1 MKGKLIQDKYILL
14 QTLGR
19 DAFSET
25 FLAQDKDGL
34 LQRRY
39 IIKKFRPILGHP
51 QAAEIRRLF
60 EREASVLKRLS
71 GQHSQIPRLYE
82 YFTVG
87 EDFYLVREWIDGLTL
102 KQKVEQEG
110 KLSPIEVEQ
119 ILENILS
126 FLGYIHG
133 FGIVY
138 RQLKPS
144 SIILRRDRP
153 KGLAESFGLAPQPHR
168 APCTQHTNR
177 RSPPQNYLPV
187 PIYFSQVKEL
197 AIEPEKPDR
206 RSLVLSHGREYVA
219 PEQKQGKSVYAS
231 DLYSLGLTAIYL
243 LTGKNPAKLPRNP
256 LTKQILWHQEVPE
269 LKIHLMRTIDRAIC
283 FDPQDRFTNAAAML
297 QALNS
302 PTISLS
308 IPVVDPPAQ
317 KNYLTPE
324 IKVIS
329 GLFLF
334 GMGVLGIAFVLLNF
348 NFSQLGKEVNDPLAE
363 ARIEAIAQ
371 KYDSLPTAEP
381 METWDIPVFILG
393 DSLQQVTK
401 NLGKPSSESK
411 GYWQNSKALLYRD
424 FGDDR
429 VDLGYL
435 ADVQTNKIRQTEMS
449 FAQSVDLATIQQAA
463 RRLLQDD
470 YSQEIA
476 QYIEKVYLNHSDR
489 QQFQINDLEGV
500 VQRNPQNHIYF
511 ALWDSQFH

>member
-25 FLAQDKDGL
+25 FLAKDKDGL

-39 IIKKFRPILGHP
+39 LVKKFRPILGHP
-51 QAAEIRRLF
+51 QAGEIRRLF

-126 FLGYIHG
+126 FLEYIHG

-144 SIILRRDRP
+144 SIILRRDC
-153 KGLAESFGLAPQPHR
+153 APR
-168 APCTQHTNR
+168 TGKANR

-197 AIEPEKPDR
+197 AIEPEKLDR

-243 LTGKNPAKLPRNP
+243 LTGKNPAELPRNP

-283 FDPQDRFTNAAAML
+283 FDLQDRFTNAAAML

-302 PTISLS
+302 PPISLS

-348 NFSQLGKEVNDPLAE
+348 NFSQLGKEVDDPLAE

-371 KYDSLPTAEP
+371 SYDSLPAAEP
-381 METWDIPVFILG
+381 METWDIPVFTLG

-463 RRLLQDD
+463 RRLLQDN

>member
-14 QTLGR
+14 QTLGW

-25 FLAQDKDGL
+25 FLARDKEGL

-60 EREASVLKRLS
+60 EREARVLKRLS
-71 GQHSQIPRLYE
+71 GQHRQIPRLYE

-110 KLSPIEVEQ
+110 KLSEIEVKQ
-119 ILENILS
+119 ILESILS
-126 FLGYIHG
+126 FLEYIHG

-144 SIILRRDRP
+144 SIILRSDCH
-153 KGLAESFGLAPQPHR
+153 SSQ
-168 APCTQHTNR
+168 
-177 RSPPQNYLPV
+177 PQNYLPV
-187 PIYFSQVKEL
+187 PIYFGQVKEL
-197 AIEPEKPDR
+197 ALESEKLDR
-206 RSLVLSHGREYVA
+206 CSLVVRDGREYVA

-243 LTGKNPAKLPRNP
+243 LTGKTPAELPRNP
-256 LTKQILWHQEVPE
+256 RTKQILWHPEVRE

-283 FDPQDRFTNAAAML
+283 FDPQARFTNAAAML
-297 QALNS
+297 QALHS

-308 IPVVDPPAQ
+308 IPVENPPAQ
-317 KNYLTPE
+317 KKYLTPE
-324 IKVIS
+324 IKIIS

-348 NFSQLGKEVNDPLAE
+348 NFSQFGNKEVDDPLAE

-371 KYDSLPTAEP
+371 RYDSLPTAEP
-381 METWDIPVFILG
+381 GETWDLPVFTLG
-393 DSLQQVTK
+393 DSLQQVTE
-401 NLGKPSSESK
+401 NLGKPSRESK
-411 GYWQNSKALLYRD
+411 GYWQNSTALLYRD
-424 FGDDR
+424 FGEDR

-435 ADVQTNKIRQTEMS
+435 ADVQTNKIRQTEMT

-470 YSQEIA
+470 YSQEISR
-476 QYIEKVYLNHSDR
+476 YIEAVYLKQSDR

-500 VQRNPQNHIYF
+500 VQRNPQNQIYF
-511 ALWDSQFH
+511 ALWDSQFHQ

>member
-1 MKGKLIQDKYILL
+1 MKGKLIQNKYILL

-51 QAAEIRRLF
+51 HAAEIRRLF

-102 KQKVEQEG
+102 KQKVQQEG

-119 ILENILS
+119 ILESILS
-126 FLGYIHG
+126 FLEYIHG

-144 SIILRRDRP
+144 SIILRRDC
-153 KGLAESFGLAPQPHR
+153 APR
-168 APCTQHTNR
+168 TGKANR
-177 RSPPQNYLPV
+177 HSPQPQNYLPV
-187 PIYFSQVKEL
+187 PIYFDRVKEL
-197 AIEPEKPDR
+197 AFEPEKLDCC
-206 RSLVLSHGREYVA
+206 SLVLSHGREYVA

-243 LTGKNPAKLPRNP
+243 LTGKNPAELPRNP
-256 LTKQILWHQEVPE
+256 LTKQILWHQEVRE

-297 QALNS
+297 QALYS
-302 PTISLS
+302 PPISLS

-348 NFSQLGKEVNDPLAE
+348 NFSQFGKEVDDPLAE

-371 KYDSLPTAEP
+371 RYDTLPTAEP

-401 NLGKPSSESK
+401 NLGKPSRESK
-411 GYWQNSKALLYRD
+411 GYWQNSTALLYRD
-424 FGDDR
+424 FGEDR

-470 YSQEIA
+470 YSQEISR
-476 QYIEKVYLNHSDR
+476 YIEKVYFKQSDR

-500 VQRNPQNHIYF
+500 VQRNPQNQIYF